1 MSNIDY
7 EQKFHR
13 LVTQHKNML
22 WYICSD
28 YSLNE
33 AWELK
38 DAFQE
43 ILLELWRSFGTLRE
57 HECEKAWVY
66 RVATNTML
74 NLCRKQKKVPTHPP
88 DDYGDKAVE
97 AYRQQEDYEYLLQLI
112 DQLDEVDRLIVRSHL
127 DGYKHSE
134 IADRLNMSPS
144 AVEQRYTR
152 ALKKIRKQY
161 ENTI

>member
-43 ILLELWRSFGTLRE
+43 VLLELWRSFGTLRE
-57 HECEKAWVY
+57 
-66 RVATNTML
+66 
-74 NLCRKQKKVPTHPP
+74 Q
-88 DDYGDKAVE
+88 
-97 AYRQQEDYEYLLQLI
+97 
-112 DQLDEVDRLIVRSHL
+112 
-127 DGYKHSE
+127 
-134 IADRLNMSPS
+134 
-144 AVEQRYTR
+144 
-152 ALKKIRKQY
+152 
-161 ENTI
+161 

>member
-43 ILLELWRSFGTLRE
+43 VLLELWRSFGTLRE
-57 HECEKAWVY
+57 QESEKAWVY

-74 NLCRKQKKVPTHPP
+74 MLQRKKSNLPTQPLP
-88 DDYGDKAVE
+88 SDEEPAASVSEYF
-97 AYRQQEDYEYLLQLI
+97 RQEDYDHLRQLI
-112 DQLDEVDRLIVRSHL
+112 EQLDYPDNRIVRCHL
-127 DGYKHSE
+127 DGFKFAE
-134 IADRLNMSPS
+134 IAASMQMSTLS
-144 AVEQRYTR
+144 RRT
-152 ALKKIRKQY
+152 ALHAGSK
-161 ENTI
+161 ENTKTI

>member
-1 MSNIDY
+1 MY
-7 EQKFHR
+7 
-13 LVTQHKNML
+13 
-22 WYICSD
+22 
-28 YSLNE
+28 YSYRYLTS
-33 AWELK
+33 
-38 DAFQE
+38 AFVG
-43 ILLELWRSFGTLRE
+43 RT
-57 HECEKAWVY
+57 
-66 RVATNTML
+66 
-74 NLCRKQKKVPTHPP
+74 KKVPTHPP
-88 DDYGDKAVE
+88 DDYGDQAVE

>member
-1 MSNIDY
+1 MTHTEY
-7 EQKFHR
+7 EQEFHR
-13 LVTQHKNML
+13 LVAQHHDML
-22 WYICSD
+22 WHVCSD
-28 YSLNE
+28 YSLNA

-43 ILLELWRSFGTLRE
+43 VLLELWRSFGTMKE
-57 HECEKAWVY
+57 HESEKAWVY

-74 NLCRKQKKVPTHPP
+74 NICRKHKKVPTHPL
-88 DDYGDKAVE
+88 DDYDDKATE

-112 DQLDEVDRLIVRSHL
+112 DQLDEVDRRIVRSHL

-134 IADRLNMSPS
+134 IAEWLKMSTS
-144 AVEQRYTR
+144 AVEQRYSR

-161 ENTI
+161 EDTI